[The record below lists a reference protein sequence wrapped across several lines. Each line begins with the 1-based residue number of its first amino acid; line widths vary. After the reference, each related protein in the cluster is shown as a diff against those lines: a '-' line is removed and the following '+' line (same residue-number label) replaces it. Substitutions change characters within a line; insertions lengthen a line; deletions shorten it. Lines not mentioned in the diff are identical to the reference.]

1 MADEGFEF
9 PVDRTQVMLFARS
22 LLDIRPE
29 YSDPND
35 PATKAVG
42 GIVVPPT
49 FVQCSAHWQ
58 PNYGLDLT
66 RPRKDPPPAHRGDA
80 PGGGGGG
87 LGRGL
92 HAEQH
97 YEYHHPIHEGDTLK
111 VTTRPG
117 KRWEKEGRRGG
128 KLMFSELHVE
138 TFGPNAA
145 ILRGKFEL
153 AFEKEKDEKKK
164 TARGRFTLI
173 LKKFPDGWK
182 VTHDHTSAEAP
193 K

>member
-29 YSDPND
+29 FSDPDD

-42 GIVVPPT
+42 GIVIPPT

-58 PNYGLDLT
+58 PDYGLDLT
-66 RPRKDPPPAHRGDA
+66 RPRKGSPAPRQGG
-80 PGGGGGG
+80 GGGGGG

-92 HAEQH
+92 HAEQR
-97 YEYHHPIHEGDTLK
+97 YEYHNPVHVGDTLT

-117 KRWEKEGRRGG
+117 NRWEREGRRGG
-128 KLMFSELHVE
+128 KLQFSESVTEYRNQDGVLCVTATSVGVQTEKAVE
-138 TFGPNAA
+138 Q
-145 ILRGKFEL
+145 
-153 AFEKEKDEKKK
+153 
-164 TARGRFTLI
+164 
-173 LKKFPDGWK
+173 
-182 VTHDHTSAEAP
+182 
-193 K
+193 